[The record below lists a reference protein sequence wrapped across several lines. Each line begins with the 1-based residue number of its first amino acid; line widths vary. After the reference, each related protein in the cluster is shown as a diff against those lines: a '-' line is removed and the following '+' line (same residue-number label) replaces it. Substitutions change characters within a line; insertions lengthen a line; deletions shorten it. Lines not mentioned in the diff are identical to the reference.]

1 MNQIVF
7 RMSLITQ
14 GAFVE
19 FDQWGRDT
27 IEKLDKYNPD
37 LIILDLML
45 PNGNSG
51 YDVFKQIREYSEYDN
66 VPIVAISASE
76 PAFALPR
83 TKSMGFSGFI
93 AKPID
98 ETLFPKQMAKILE
111 GEEIWYAGERYGNNI
126 S

>member
-51 YDVFKQIREYSEYDN
+51 YDVFNQIREYPEYDN

-76 PAFALPR
+76 PAFALPK

-98 ETLFPKQMAKILE
+98 EALFPKQMAKILE